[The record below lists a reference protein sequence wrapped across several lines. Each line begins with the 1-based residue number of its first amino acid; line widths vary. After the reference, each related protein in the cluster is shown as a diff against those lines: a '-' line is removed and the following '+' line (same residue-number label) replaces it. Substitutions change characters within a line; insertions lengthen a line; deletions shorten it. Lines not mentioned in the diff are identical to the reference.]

1 MEEQPEIPQTKQDT
15 ADRPQPVQGQQT
27 QPGTAKPDEWQS
39 STAMQPPE
47 ERGERSPATNGEP
60 GGRQR
65 GMSRRDWFTPPT
77 WAESPFAVMRR
88 FSDEMDR
95 MVDRFREEFGAGR
108 GWLGSRFGGGRELS
122 QRLWSPQIEVCERD
136 NQLLVCADLPGL
148 KKEDIKVEFTDNALT
163 IQGERR
169 QEHEETHEGHH
180 TSERSY
186 GTFYRSIPLPAGVN
200 PENAKA
206 TFQDGVLKITMPLPQ
221 RAAQRS
227 RRIEIQGAESQPS
240 SDQPKMSEQT
250 PVQQSSN

>member
-1 MEEQPEIPQTKQDT
+1 M
-15 ADRPQPVQGQQT
+15 QGQQT
-27 QPGTAKPDEWQS
+27 QPGTATPGERQS
-39 STAMQPPE
+39 SAVMQPPE
-47 ERGERSPATNGEP
+47 ERGGQSLATNGEQ
-60 GGRQR
+60 GGRQGGMRR
-65 GMSRRDWFTPPT
+65 GDWFTRPT
-77 WAESPFAVMRR
+77 WAESPSVMMRR

-108 GWLGSRFGGGRELS
+108 GWLGSRFGAGREPS

-136 NQLLVCADLPGL
+136 HQLLVCVDLPGL
-148 KKEDIKVEFTDNALT
+148 KKEDIKVEFTGDALT

-169 QEHEETHEGHH
+169 QEHEEIHEGHH

-186 GTFYRSIPLPAGVN
+186 GAFYRSIPLPEGVN

-221 RAAQRS
+221 RAAKQS
-227 RRIEIQGAESQPS
+227 RRIEIQGAESQLS

>member
-1 MEEQPEIPQTKQDT
+1 MEEQPETPQTKRDT
-15 ADRPQPVQGQQT
+15 ADRPQPAQDQPT
-27 QPGTAKPDEWQS
+27 QPGTSKPGERQS
-39 STAMQPPE
+39 SVAMQAPE
-47 ERGERSPATNGEP
+47 EPEQRSTATNGEQ
-60 GGRQR
+60 GGRPR
-65 GMSRRDWFTPPT
+65 GITRRDWFTPPT
-77 WAESPFAVMRR
+77 WAESPFVMMRR

-108 GWLGSRFGGGRELS
+108 GWLGSRFGGARDPN

-148 KKEDIKVEFTDNALT
+148 KKEDITVEFTGDALT

-200 PENAKA
+200 PENAEA
-206 TFQDGVLKITMPLPQ
+206 TFQDGVLKISMPLPQ

-240 SDQPKMSEQT
+240 NAQPKMSEQT
-250 PVQQSSN
+250 PVR